1 MSPCSLRDC
10 VNDAPSVLVSS
21 LGSSLVFAA
30 CLVFASSITSSTFV
44 FVSVIAA
51 SISGFAFSIA
61 CAIFSVWM
69 SPCSLRDCV
78 NDAPLVLVSSLGSS
92 LVFAACLVFASSI
105 TSSTFVFVSVIA
117 ASISGFAFSIACA
130 IFSVWMSP
138 CSLKNCV
145 NDTPEVD
152 VSSADSSL
160 VSVSASTFSST
171 GSCTVSSAGSS
182 TTSSE
187 LSSTFP
193 FL

>member
-10 VNDAPSVLVSS
+10 VNDAPSVFASS
-21 LGSSLVFAA
+21 LGSSL
-30 CLVFASSITSSTFV
+30 LSLTTSTASSLTSSFSSLAGVLVV
-44 FVSVIAA
+44 FG
-51 SISGFAFSIA
+51 SGVV
-61 CAIFSVWM
+61 SVWM

-78 NDAPLVLVSSLGSS
+78 NDAPSVLVSSLGSS

-182 TTSSE
+182 TASSE
-187 LSSTFP
+187 VSFTLP